1 LDFIRENLM
10 LVLLAV
16 ASGAWILFP
25 LLRDKLSGIRQAGT
39 LEATQLINHED
50 ALVLDVREDSE
61 LSAGRIPNARHI
73 PLGQLGNRIKELEK
87 FKTRPIVVGCR
98 TGHRSVAACRTLIKQ
113 GFDKVYNLKGGVI
126 AWEQAGLPME
136 KK

>member
-61 LSAGRIPNARHI
+61 LSAGRIPNAKHI
-73 PLGQLGNRIKELEK
+73 PLGQLGNRVKELEK
-87 FKTRPIVVGCR
+87 FKARPIVVGCR
-98 TGHRSVAACRTLIKQ
+98 SGHRSVTACRTLLKQ
-113 GFDKVYNLKGGVI
+113 GFDKVYNLKGGII
-126 AWEQAGLPME
+126 AWEQAGLPLE